1 MYSMCQYF
9 KYLTKYVYHIIIYL
23 LTLGNRANS
32 NFMGG
37 SSVGGSFLYQGVT
50 INLNLKNL
58 AAYKLVINYKLFS
71 DISE

>member
-1 MYSMCQYF
+1 MYIMCQYF

-23 LTLGNRANS
+23 LTLSNWANS
-32 NFMGG
+32 NFM
-37 SSVGGSFLYQGVT
+37 GGSFLYQGVT

>member
-1 MYSMCQYF
+1 M
-9 KYLTKYVYHIIIYL
+9 
-23 LTLGNRANS
+23 
-32 NFMGG
+32 
-37 SSVGGSFLYQGVT
+37 GGSFLYQGVT

>member
-50 INLNLKNL
+50 INLKNL